1 MKVFFKENLS
11 LKRILG
17 TDIKQSK
24 VKAILIIVAIIY
36 GFGTVLLGF
45 GYMFFDFGRIL
56 AEAGMES
63 LLLNFVFTYATFL
76 SVFFVLFRANGYLFH
91 YKDFDI
97 LQPLPIHVRT
107 VILAKLTV
115 MLSFIY
121 ITVFLVISPI
131 AFSYFYHSG
140 FDIFKLLIM
149 IVLLFMVPII
159 PLVIFAFLS
168 LLIARFSATFRFG
181 KALNIILM
189 FVLFFGIMIGSM
201 TMNFAGDNPLSGQM
215 DFLEGI
221 SKYLVT
227 GKWFVNAIHEFNILA
242 LLGVIGV
249 SLALLAGF
257 VLLIEKV
264 VVKTNQM
271 NLTTRVSNSK
281 KAAVSKQRP
290 MILNIIQKE
299 LKKFFNVTIYVFN
312 SGFGP
317 IVLAIGGLAV
327 LIFKEDLIGAVD
339 LFSELNLSIEPLLLI
354 VVGFIISTVFTSA
367 ISLSLEGK
375 NFWLLKSLP
384 IKAETVM
391 FGKMFFNVLIVLP
404 FAIFFIF
411 MAGIALEIEL
421 INVLV
426 SIIYVTSLSFLSS
439 ALGSIVNLHFPKFN
453 YVNETEVVKQSL
465 GAILGMF
472 STWLIL
478 TINGFMYYYLF
489 EQMSFALIALL
500 AVVVNVVLLVFA
512 VVYIKTQSEK
522 IFSHLP

>member
-1 MKVFFKENLS
+1 
-11 LKRILG
+11 
-17 TDIKQSK
+17 
-24 VKAILIIVAIIY
+24 
-36 GFGTVLLGF
+36 
-45 GYMFFDFGRIL
+45 
-56 AEAGMES
+56 
-63 LLLNFVFTYATFL
+63 
-76 SVFFVLFRANGYLFH
+76 
-91 YKDFDI
+91 
-97 LQPLPIHVRT
+97 
-107 VILAKLTV
+107 
-115 MLSFIY
+115 
-121 ITVFLVISPI
+121 
-131 AFSYFYHSG
+131 
-140 FDIFKLLIM
+140 
-149 IVLLFMVPII
+149 
-159 PLVIFAFLS
+159 
-168 LLIARFSATFRFG
+168 
-181 KALNIILM
+181 
-189 FVLFFGIMIGSM
+189 
-201 TMNFAGDNPLSGQM
+201 M

>member
-1 MKVFFKENLS
+1 
-11 LKRILG
+11 
-17 TDIKQSK
+17 
-24 VKAILIIVAIIY
+24 
-36 GFGTVLLGF
+36 
-45 GYMFFDFGRIL
+45 MFFDFGRIL

-227 GKWFVNAIHEFNILA
+227 GKWFVNAIVGSNWSFF
-242 LLGVIGV
+242 
-249 SLALLAGF
+249 GF
-257 VLLIEKV
+257 AC
-264 VVKTNQM
+264 
-271 NLTTRVSNSK
+271 R
-281 KAAVSKQRP
+281 
-290 MILNIIQKE
+290 
-299 LKKFFNVTIYVFN
+299 FC
-312 SGFGP
+312 
-317 IVLAIGGLAV
+317 
-327 LIFKEDLIGAVD
+327 
-339 LFSELNLSIEPLLLI
+339 
-354 VVGFIISTVFTSA
+354 
-367 ISLSLEGK
+367 
-375 NFWLLKSLP
+375 
-384 IKAETVM
+384 
-391 FGKMFFNVLIVLP
+391 
-404 FAIFFIF
+404 
-411 MAGIALEIEL
+411 
-421 INVLV
+421 
-426 SIIYVTSLSFLSS
+426 
-439 ALGSIVNLHFPKFN
+439 IVNRK
-453 YVNETEVVKQSL
+453 SC
-465 GAILGMF
+465 G
-472 STWLIL
+472 
-478 TINGFMYYYLF
+478 
-489 EQMSFALIALL
+489 
-500 AVVVNVVLLVFA
+500 
-512 VVYIKTQSEK
+512 
-522 IFSHLP
+522 